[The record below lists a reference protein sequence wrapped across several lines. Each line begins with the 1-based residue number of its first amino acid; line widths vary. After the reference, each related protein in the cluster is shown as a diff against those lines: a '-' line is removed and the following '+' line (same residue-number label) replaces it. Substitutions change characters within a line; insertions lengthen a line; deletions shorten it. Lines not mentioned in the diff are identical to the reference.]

1 MKYQW
6 MKKAAVLVL
15 TAAVSVTLFT
25 GCSAGGAAK
34 EPESDTVKWFNA
46 SYAILTKANNCDY
59 NQFGGMAATEQ
70 NQKMV
75 RDMLEESWDV
85 TDRAS
90 ADETLDWILT
100 EGHRA
105 GFAEDSD
112 TLKEYG
118 LADTKGRDER
128 ISLLMDS
135 IDGLTSEDAG
145 LYVDWYEMYEQ
156 YGVQAID
163 AWDYCRALNLMSFYY
178 IAGYYT
184 KEEALD
190 KSLEIAKTLQ
200 PLYESWD
207 ELTDSYLRG
216 YEYWAEESSDER
228 REIYDSLKE
237 KTDNPYAIDYHT
249 TLEKTW
255 ESES

>member
-6 MKKAAVLVL
+6 MKRAAAVLL
-15 TAAVSVTLFT
+15 TAAVSVTLFA
-25 GCSAGGAAK
+25 GCGLGGTAK
-34 EPESDTVKWFNA
+34 EPESDTVRWFNA
-46 SYAILTKANNCDY
+46 SYAILTQANRCDY
-59 NQFGGMAATEQ
+59 NQFGGMAETEQ
-70 NQKMV
+70 NAKMV
-75 RDMLEESWDV
+75 QEMLEESWDV
-85 TDRAS
+85 TDRDS

-105 GFAEDSD
+105 GFTADGK
-112 TLKEYG
+112 TLEEYG
-118 LADTKGRDER
+118 LADKSRDER
-128 ISLLMDS
+128 VSLLMDS
-135 IDGLTSEDAG
+135 IGDLTSEDAG
-145 LYVDWYEMYEQ
+145 LYADWYEMYEQ
-156 YGVQAID
+156 YGEHAID

-207 ELTDSYLRG
+207 DLEDSYLRG
-216 YEYWAEESSDER
+216 YEYWAEESSDDR

-237 KTDNPYAIDYHT
+237 KTDNPYAVDYHT

-255 ESES
+255 E

>member
-1 MKYQW
+1 MKNQW
-6 MKKAAVLVL
+6 MKRAAALVL
-15 TAAVSVTLFT
+15 TAAVSVTLFA
-25 GCSAGGAAK
+25 GCGTAK
-34 EPESDTVKWFNA
+34 EEESDTIKWFNA

-59 NQFGGMAATEQ
+59 NQFGGMAETEQ
-70 NQKMV
+70 NKKMV
-75 RDMLEESWDV
+75 QEMLEESWDV

-90 ADETLDWILT
+90 ADETLDWILS
-100 EGHRA
+100 EGHRS
-105 GFAEDSD
+105 GFAEDGE

-118 LADTKGRDER
+118 LAEAEGRDAR
-128 ISLLMDS
+128 ITLLMDS
-135 IDGLTSEDAG
+135 ISDLTEEDAG

-156 YGVQAID
+156 YGEQAID

-190 KSLEIAKTLQ
+190 QSLEIAQTLQ

-228 REIYDSLKE
+228 RGIYDELKE

-249 TLEKTW
+249 TLQKTW
-255 ESES
+255 GSES